1 MFKKLLDINKLKEDE
16 RVFKNNL
23 LNDKDKIIAATNLI
37 SLRLE
42 LNYEKLVSDEELN
55 IIKEA

>member
-42 LNYEKLVSDEELN
+42 LNYEKLVSMKNL
-55 IIKEA
+55 I